1 MLFLGHQKALIL
13 SQKIQKKLGGKLVT
27 TTTAPKKA
35 TAGFIISLIAGI
47 MILINALMFFAL
59 TSFVGSIPMPV
70 TIPGMELVEAVFATI
85 GMIGLVFAI
94 IVIIGAI
101 LIYMPGKEIIGGILV
116 LIFSILSIIIG
127 GGFVLG
133 LILGIIG
140 GALGIAKK

>member
-1 MLFLGHQKALIL
+1 
-13 SQKIQKKLGGKLVT
+13 VT

-35 TAGFIISLIAGI
+35 TAGFIVSLIAGI

-59 TSFVGSIPMPV
+59 TSIVDSLPV
-70 TIPGMELVEAVFATI
+70 PVSVPGMELVEAVFATF
-85 GMIGLVFAI
+85 GMIGLIFAI
-94 IVIIGAI
+94 IVIVGAI